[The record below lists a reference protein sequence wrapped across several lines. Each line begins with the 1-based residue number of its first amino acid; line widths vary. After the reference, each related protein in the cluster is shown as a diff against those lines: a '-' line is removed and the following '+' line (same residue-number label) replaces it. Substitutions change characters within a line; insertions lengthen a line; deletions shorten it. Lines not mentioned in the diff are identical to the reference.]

1 MLFGEADVDLDSAPM
16 SPPLYREGP
25 CNHLKSFKHF
35 PPDCFFFFFFGML
48 FKTAVN
54 HGRYVTTDM

>member
-1 MLFGEADVDLDSAPM
+1 MLFREADVDLDSAPM

-25 CNHLKSFKHF
+25 CNHLNIF
-35 PPDCFFFFFFGML
+35 PKTVFFFFFGML

-54 HGRYVTTDM
+54 HARYVTIDM

>member
-1 MLFGEADVDLDSAPM
+1 MLFREADVDLDSAPM

-25 CNHLKSFKHF
+25 CNHLNIF
-35 PPDCFFFFFFGML
+35 PKTVFFFFGML

-54 HGRYVTTDM
+54 HARYVTIDM

>member
-1 MLFGEADVDLDSAPM
+1 MLLGEADVDLDSAPM

-25 CNHLKSFKHF
+25 CNHLNIF
-35 PPDCFFFFFFGML
+35 PKTVFFFFGML

-54 HGRYVTTDM
+54 HARYVTIDM

>member
-1 MLFGEADVDLDSAPM
+1 MLLGEADVDLDSAPL

-25 CNHLKSFKHF
+25 CNHLNIF
-35 PPDCFFFFFFGML
+35 PKTVFFFFFFGML

-54 HGRYVTTDM
+54 HARYVTIDM